1 MTVEIILVKDVEPLG
16 KTGKVLTVKDG
27 YARNFLL
34 PQGLALPASPDRRA
48 KAASFRAAQ
57 MKAAVELKEKAL
69 KIAERLGAVSCVI
82 PMPVGEQEKLHGA
95 VTAADIVKVLGRQG
109 IEIGKH
115 QVRLER
121 PITHL
126 GEVEVPVKLHS
137 EVTVPLKV
145 QVVPVSK

>member
-1 MTVEIILVKDVEPLG
+1 MEIILVKDVEPLG
-16 KTGKVLTVKDG
+16 KTGQILTVKDG

-48 KAASFRAAQ
+48 KAASFRVAQ
-57 MKAAVELKEKAL
+57 VKAALELKERAL
-69 KIAERLGAVSCVI
+69 KIAERLGAVSCVV

-95 VTAADIVKVLGRQG
+95 VTAADIIKVLSQQG

-115 QVRLER
+115 QVHLER

-126 GEVEVPVKLHS
+126 GEVQVPVKLHP

-145 QVVPVSK
+145 QIVPVSK